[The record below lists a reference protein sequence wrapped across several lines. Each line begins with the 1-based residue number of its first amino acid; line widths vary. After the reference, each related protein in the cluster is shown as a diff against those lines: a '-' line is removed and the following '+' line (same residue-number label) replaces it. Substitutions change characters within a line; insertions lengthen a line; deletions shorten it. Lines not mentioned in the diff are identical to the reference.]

1 MTESNSTLDN
11 APILIQ
17 FVPDRWSEVQK
28 FSKFHSPT
36 YDLGRLG
43 FKALGA
49 VQGHFQKAQIL
60 RNLAHRLAPTLAED
74 REEIEK
80 QGYSPAIRS
89 QELAGVVEAVFDEL
103 YSTVDT
109 TREALKPLYG
119 NRRGY
124 TSKSTRKLFKAA
136 ADGKLDERIPKD
148 IRQAIA
154 DAERDW
160 VSDLRA
166 VRDEITHWDVG
177 SCFMH
182 DDGRISYSHGG
193 LGTPTQAYGIDN
205 VMDEIQKY
213 ETAVGDFLE
222 VIFGT
227 LNATLEDKETEQF
240 CGIFNYRIYQ
250 RFVSP
255 RQARDFNSGRCRSYE
270 WFEDDDQPTCPLTD
284 QLWRICSDAPSERRG
299 RALG

>member
-1 MTESNSTLDN
+1 MSESGESPGE
-11 APILIQ
+11 APILIS
-17 FVPDRWSEVQK
+17 FAPDQWSEVQR

-36 YDLGRLG
+36 YDLGRFG

-49 VQGHFQKAQIL
+49 VQGHLQKAQVM

-74 REEIEK
+74 REEMERH
-80 QGYSPAIRS
+80 GYTPAIRS
-89 QELAGVVEAVFDEL
+89 QELAGVVETVFDEL

-124 TSKSTRKLFKAA
+124 TSKSTRKLFKTA
-136 ADGKLDERIPKD
+136 ADGELDERIPEK
-148 IRQAIA
+148 IRQALA

-160 VSDLRA
+160 VSDLREI
-166 VRDEITHWDVG
+166 RDEITHWDVG

-213 ETAVGDFLE
+213 ETAVSNFLE
-222 VIFGT
+222 VVFGT
-227 LNATLEDKETEQF
+227 LNATLKDEETEQF

-255 RQARDFNSGRCRSYE
+255 GEARDFNSGRCKSYE
-270 WFEDDDQPTCPLTD
+270 WFEEDDNPTCPLTD
-284 QLWRICSDAPSERRG
+284 RCGAYARMLRLREEG
-299 RALG
+299 EL

>member
-1 MTESNSTLDN
+1 MTKGDVSSKDP
-11 APILIQ
+11 PILIY
-17 FVPDRWSEVQK
+17 FAPDQWSEVRK
-28 FSKFHSPT
+28 FSMFNSPT

-60 RNLAHRLAPTLAED
+60 RNLAHRLAPTLVED
-74 REEIEK
+74 REEMDK
-80 QGYSPAIRS
+80 QGYTPAIRS

-109 TREALKPLYG
+109 TREALKPLYS
-119 NRRGY
+119 NCRGY

-136 ADGKLDERIPKD
+136 ADGKLDERIPEN
-148 IRQAIA
+148 IREALT

-160 VSDLRA
+160 VSNLREI
-166 VRDEITHWDVG
+166 RDEITHWDVG

-193 LGTPTQAYGIDN
+193 LGTPTRAYSMED
-205 VMDEIQKY
+205 VMEEIQKY
-213 ETAVGDFLE
+213 EAAVENFLNI
-222 VIFGT
+222 IFGT
-227 LNATLEDKETEQF
+227 LNATLEDEETEQF
-240 CGIFNYRIYQ
+240 CGIFNYRVYE

-255 RQARDFNSGRCRSYE
+255 REARDFNSGRCKSYE
-270 WFEDDDQPTCPLTD
+270 WFEDDDNPTCPLTD
-284 QLWRICSDAPSERRG
+284 RCGAYARMLRLREEG
-299 RALG
+299 ELK

>member
-1 MTESNSTLDN
+1 MTEGEGSLGA
-11 APILIQ
+11 APILIS
-17 FVPDRWSEVQK
+17 FAPDQWSEVQK

-36 YDLGRLG
+36 YNLGRLG

-49 VQGHFQKAQIL
+49 VQGHFQKAQIM
-60 RNLAHRLAPTLAED
+60 RGLAYRLAPTLAED
-74 REEIEK
+74 REEMER
-80 QGYSPAIRS
+80 QGYTLGIRS
-89 QELAGVVEAVFDEL
+89 QELAGVVETVFDEL

-136 ADGKLDERIPKD
+136 ADGKLDERIPEE
-148 IRQAIA
+148 IRQALA

-160 VSDLRA
+160 VSDLREI
-166 VRDEITHWDVG
+166 RDEITHWDVG

-193 LGTPTQAYGIDN
+193 LGTPAQAYGIDD

-222 VIFGT
+222 VVFGT
-227 LNATLEDKETEQF
+227 LNATLVDEETKQF
-240 CGIFNYRIYQ
+240 CGIFNYRIYE
-250 RFVSP
+250 RFVAP
-255 RQARDFNSGRCRSYE
+255 REARDFNSGRCKSYE
-270 WFEDDDQPTCPLTD
+270 WFEDDDNPTCPLTD
-284 QLWRICSDAPSERRG
+284 RCGAYAQILRLREEG
-299 RALG
+299 RH

>member
-1 MTESNSTLDN
+1 MTEGDVPSKDP
-11 APILIQ
+11 PILIY
-17 FVPDRWSEVQK
+17 FAPDQWSEVRK
-28 FSKFHSPT
+28 FSMFNSPT

-60 RNLAHRLAPTLAED
+60 RNLAHRLAPTLVED
-74 REEIEK
+74 REEVDK
-80 QGYSPAIRS
+80 QGYTLAIRS

-119 NRRGY
+119 NCRGY

-136 ADGKLDERIPKD
+136 ADGKLDERIPEN
-148 IRQAIA
+148 IRQALA

-160 VSDLRA
+160 VSNLREI
-166 VRDEITHWDVG
+166 RDEITHWDVG

-193 LGTPTQAYGIDN
+193 LGTPTRAYSMED
-205 VMDEIQKY
+205 VMEEIQKY
-213 ETAVGDFLE
+213 EAAVENFLNI
-222 VIFGT
+222 IFGT
-227 LNATLEDKETEQF
+227 LNATLEDEETEQF
-240 CGIFNYRIYQ
+240 CGIFNYRVYE

-255 RQARDFNSGRCRSYE
+255 REARDFDSGRCKSYE
-270 WFEDDDQPTCPLTD
+270 WFEDDDKPTCPLTD
-284 QLWRICSDAPSERRG
+284 RCGAYG
-299 RALG
+299 RMLRLREEGEL

>member
-1 MTESNSTLDN
+1 MTEGGVPSKDPPLLIYF
-11 APILIQ
+11 APDQ
-17 FVPDRWSEVQK
+17 WSEVRK
-28 FSKFHSPT
+28 FSMFSSST
-36 YDLGRLG
+36 YDLGKLG

-60 RNLAHRLAPTLAED
+60 KNLAYRLAPTLAED
-74 REEIEK
+74 REEIDK
-80 QGYSPAIRS
+80 QGYTLAIRS

-109 TREALKPLYG
+109 TREALKPIYG

-124 TSKSTRKLFKAA
+124 TSKSTRKLFRTAA
-136 ADGKLDERIPKD
+136 EGNLDERIPED
-148 IRQAIA
+148 IRQALA

-160 VSDLRA
+160 LADLRKI
-166 VRDEITHWDVG
+166 RDEITHWDVG
-177 SCFMH
+177 SCFMR
-182 DDGRISYSHGG
+182 DDGGISYSHGG

-205 VMDEIQKY
+205 VMEEIEKY
-213 ETAVGDFLE
+213 ETAVSNFLK

-227 LNATLEDKETEQF
+227 LNTTLADKETEQF

-255 RQARDFNSGRCRSYE
+255 REARDFNSGRCKSYE
-270 WFEDDDQPTCPLTD
+270 WFEDDDNPTCPLTD
-284 QLWRICSDAPSERRG
+284 QCGAYARMLRLREEG
-299 RALG
+299 EL